1 MANLPAWPLD
11 IVEMLRLHKIKEGY
25 TDATLVDALDIF
37 GWTWQESHITAMF
50 AGRVK
55 PTNEEKQFFV
65 RYLLSYYVAYC
76 RS

>member
-1 MANLPAWPLD
+1 MSNLPAWPLD
-11 IVEMLRLHKIKEGY
+11 TVEMLRLHQEKEGY
-25 TDATLVDALDIF
+25 SHAQLADTLTIF
-37 GWTWQESHITAMF
+37 GWTWNATHVGDLI

-76 RS
+76 RT